1 MKYYNYEQY
10 TQMKKKAWNWKL
22 YAVLDAYFDEESDD
36 YGIKV
41 LFDEKGNAELFE
53 VCKLSNVTQNGAT
66 WTHYAN
72 IQLADD
78 GTWEVNEQFKGKN
91 EDEMW
96 VYAYYKRFADACKC
110 IATGKFKKMKPIKI
124 Y

>member
-1 MKYYNYEQY
+1 MKYYNYEQVAK
-10 TQMKKKAWNWKL
+10 MSEKANFK
-22 YAVLDAYFDEESDD
+22 YDAVLSAYFDDEKIK
-36 YGIKV
+36 YGLNV
-41 LFDEKGNAELFE
+41 LFDEKGDVELIE
-53 VCKLSNVTQNGAT
+53 VCKLFNITQNGET

-72 IQLADD
+72 IQRKDDD
-78 GTWEVNEQFKGKN
+78 GTWEVNEQFKGQN

-110 IATGKFKKMKPIKI
+110 VATGKFKKMKPIKI